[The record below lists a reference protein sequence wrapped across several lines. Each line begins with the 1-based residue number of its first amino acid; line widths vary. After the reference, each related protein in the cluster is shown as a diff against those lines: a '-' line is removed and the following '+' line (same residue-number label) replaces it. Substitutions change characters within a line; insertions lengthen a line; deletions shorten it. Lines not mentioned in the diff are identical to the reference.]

1 MAIIAN
7 ENKGYTQDE
16 FKDYLKTTIDAI
28 VPQVSELE
36 TSAEQ
41 SATDSA
47 SSATSAANS
56 AKQSATSA
64 ANSEAAN
71 QQSKKWASATES
83 PDGAVDTDSPTG
95 KTQSSRSW
103 ALYSKDRSDSAASSA
118 TASANS
124 ATEAATHEANAKQS
138 LVASQNIQKEVEDGL
153 KKVSSVVTYRGTV
166 DSFTSLPTGLT
177 SDNTGDM
184 YNIKNAGGTDSSGN
198 EIKAGDNVVWNGSG
212 WDDQSGH
219 VDLSDY
225 YTKEEIG
232 KSVLSVVAN
241 NDTLTFI
248 HRDATKDSL
257 TINNVGHATKASQDG
272 NGNNIVTTYETQ
284 ASHASDINSINNT
297 INTKCLS
304 SLTVTD
310 ASITATTVDG
320 TKSTVTVNNVA
331 HAGKASQDDKG
342 QAIDTTYATKLEVKS
357 KENNIIRSFA
367 ALPVCYMRD
376 SCFGG
381 TKTILTAPSH
391 LYVNVGNLGFIQ
403 ESSSTIDISKTAA
416 WDNSIY
422 ATAANRKG
430 KDFYIYACQ
439 TDTSVPKIILSANS
453 TVPTGYTAT
462 NSRKVGGFHCECA
475 DVGTISG
482 HPLSGYVAGDI
493 LPASVWDL
501 RHRPISS
508 PEGMVF
514 DGRRWIDIYLASWD
528 GSKLVSAYN
537 GVICD
542 GESSPKFHGELFVE
556 RFAEI
561 GKHLPSREDFMHFA
575 KGIEEGVNISGSKDY
590 NTTGGHV
597 TTSGRRMI
605 SNYGIEEPTGYMWQW
620 GSDLLESMSSSH
632 SGNNRYMDGYDWSD
646 LSVYNS
652 DIDSTKRGSCFG
664 FLRRVLF
671 GGGWGDGAR
680 CGSRS
685 SSCCS
690 FSAPRLGGS
699 GARGASEPL
708 APEI

>member
-28 VPQVSELE
+28 VPQVSELK

-64 ANSEAAN
+64 ANSEASN

-83 PDGAVDTDSPTG
+83 PDGVVDTDSPTG

-124 ATEAATHEANAKQS
+124 ATEAATHEANAAQS

-166 DSFTSLPTGLT
+166 DNFSSLPTGLT

-232 KSVLSVVAN
+232 KSVLSIVAN
-241 NDTLTFI
+241 DDTLTFI

-272 NGNNIVTTYETQ
+272 NGNNIATTYETK

-320 TKSTVTVNNVA
+320 TTSTATVNNID
-331 HAGKASQDDKG
+331 HATTATNDANGNNIADTYETKADATNTYNSITSYTNRLQRNKAYSVGDIAYSPSLPSWARLECVTAGTTGDTEPDFSTVVSTPPLQTVTILSKFTVSDG
-342 QAIDTTYATKLEVKS
+342 ACEWRLRDTRCKYEVGDIIPKVGSPKDYEYLILADGSTFDTTSYTELTKVFTDGKVPNLTDGRFLE
-357 KENNIIRSFA
+357 
-367 ALPVCYMRD
+367 
-376 SCFGG
+376 GG
-381 TKTILTAPSH
+381 TNAGQLKGAGLPNITGGVRGLLLADRGEGTFKDAFIYGGIDNP
-391 LYVNVGNLGFIQ
+391 NDGNADGTNGNGDAAGYTT
-403 ESSSTIDISKTAA
+403 SSSGKLISFKFDASRS
-416 WDNSIY
+416 NSIY
-422 ATAANRKG
+422 G
-430 KDFYIYACQ
+430 SS
-439 TDTSVPKIILSANS
+439 DTVQPKSY
-453 TVPTGYTAT
+453 VVKYY
-462 NSRKVGGFHCECA
+462 VCYGG
-475 DVGTISG
+475 
-482 HPLSGYVAGDI
+482 
-493 LPASVWDL
+493 
-501 RHRPISS
+501 
-508 PEGMVF
+508 
-514 DGRRWIDIYLASWD
+514 
-528 GSKLVSAYN
+528 
-537 GVICD
+537 
-542 GESSPKFHGELFVE
+542 
-556 RFAEI
+556 
-561 GKHLPSREDFMHFA
+561 
-575 KGIEEGVNISGSKDY
+575 
-590 NTTGGHV
+590 
-597 TTSGRRMI
+597 
-605 SNYGIEEPTGYMWQW
+605 
-620 GSDLLESMSSSH
+620 
-632 SGNNRYMDGYDWSD
+632 
-646 LSVYNS
+646 
-652 DIDSTKRGSCFG
+652 
-664 FLRRVLF
+664 
-671 GGGWGDGAR
+671 
-680 CGSRS
+680 
-685 SSCCS
+685 
-690 FSAPRLGGS
+690 
-699 GARGASEPL
+699 
-708 APEI
+708 

>member
-1 MAIIAN
+1 MATRN
-7 ENKGYTQDE
+7 
-16 FKDYLKTTIDAI
+16 I
-28 VPQVSELE
+28 VPRATGEGNLGTSEKHWGG
-36 TSAEQ
+36 
-41 SATDSA
+41 
-47 SSATSAANS
+47 ANI
-56 AKQSATSA
+56 
-64 ANSEAAN
+64 
-71 QQSKKWASATES
+71 
-83 PDGAVDTDSPTG
+83 DGITG
-95 KTQSSRSW
+95 KT
-103 ALYSKDRSDSAASSA
+103 ATIDSITGTTADIKTLTGKTA
-118 TASANS
+118 TIDTVT
-124 ATEAATHEANAKQS
+124 ATELIS
-138 LVASQNIQKEVEDGL
+138 
-153 KKVSSVVTYRGTV
+153 
-166 DSFTSLPTGLT
+166 
-177 SDNTGDM
+177 
-184 YNIKNAGGTDSSGN
+184 
-198 EIKAGDNVVWNGSG
+198 
-212 WDDQSGH
+212 
-219 VDLSDY
+219 
-225 YTKEEIG
+225 
-232 KSVLSVVAN
+232 
-241 NDTLTFI
+241 
-248 HRDATKDSL
+248 
-257 TINNVGHATKASQDG
+257 
-272 NGNNIVTTYETQ
+272 
-284 ASHASDINSINNT
+284 
-297 INTKCLS
+297 
-304 SLTVTD
+304 
-310 ASITATTVDG
+310 
-320 TKSTVTVNNVA
+320 
-331 HAGKASQDDKG
+331 
-342 QAIDTTYATKLEVKS
+342 
-357 KENNIIRSFA
+357 RSFA

-381 TKTILTAPSH
+381 TKTILTVPSH

-439 TDTSVPKIILSANS
+439 SDTSVPKIILSANS

-632 SGNNRYMDGYDWSD
+632 SGNNMYMDGYSWSD

-652 DIDSTKRGSCFG
+652 DIDSTKRGSCGG

-671 GGGWGDGAR
+671 GGWWGDGAC

-685 SSCCS
+685 AACYD
-690 FSAPRLGGS
+690 FSALRDGS
-699 GARGASEPL
+699 DGARGASEPL

>member
-28 VPQVSELE
+28 VPQVSELK

-64 ANSEAAN
+64 ANSEASN

-83 PDGAVDTDSPTG
+83 PDGVVDTDSPTG

-124 ATEAATHEANAKQS
+124 ATEAATHEANAAQS

-166 DSFTSLPTGLT
+166 DNFSSLPTGLT

-272 NGNNIVTTYETQ
+272 NGNNIATTYETK

-320 TKSTVTVNNVA
+320 TTSTATVNNID
-331 HAGKASQDDKG
+331 HA
-342 QAIDTTYATKLEVKS
+342 T
-357 KENNIIRSFA
+357 
-367 ALPVCYMRD
+367 
-376 SCFGG
+376 
-381 TKTILTAPSH
+381 
-391 LYVNVGNLGFIQ
+391 
-403 ESSSTIDISKTAA
+403 
-416 WDNSIY
+416 
-422 ATAANRKG
+422 
-430 KDFYIYACQ
+430 
-439 TDTSVPKIILSANS
+439 
-453 TVPTGYTAT
+453 TAT
-462 NSRKVGGFHCECA
+462 NDANGNNIADTYETKADATNTYNSITSYTNRLQRNKAYSVGDIAYSPNLPSWAYLECVTAGTTGDTKPDFSTVVSTHPQQAVTILSKFAVSDGACEWRLRDTRCKYEVGDIIPKVGSPKDYEYLILA
-475 DVGTISG
+475 DGSTFDTTSYAELAKVFADGK
-482 HPLSGYVAGDI
+482 
-493 LPASVWDL
+493 LPNL
-501 RHRPISS
+501 T
-508 PEGMVF
+508 
-514 DGRRWIDIYLASWD
+514 DGRFLEGGTNA
-528 GSKLVSAYN
+528 GQVKGA
-537 GVICD
+537 G
-542 GESSPKFHGELFVE
+542 
-556 RFAEI
+556 
-561 GKHLPSREDFMHFA
+561 LP
-575 KGIEEGVNISGSKDY
+575 NI
-590 NTTGGHV
+590 TGGFKVCGPVKGGLDSQRGAFSNGGV
-597 TTSGRRMI
+597 T
-605 SNYGIEEPTGYMWQW
+605 YGGVCQLNGAYP
-620 GSDLLESMSSSH
+620 
-632 SGNNRYMDGYDWSD
+632 DGYRESGEGYFD
-646 LSVYNS
+646 
-652 DIDSTKRGSCFG
+652 
-664 FLRRVLF
+664 
-671 GGGWGDGAR
+671 A
-680 CGSRS
+680 SRS
-685 SSCCS
+685 NPIYGSSDTVQPKSYVVKYYVCY
-690 FSAPRLGGS
+690 GG
-699 GARGASEPL
+699 
-708 APEI
+708 

>member
-1 MAIIAN
+1 MTKEI
-7 ENKGYTQDE
+7 
-16 FKDYLKTTIDAI
+16 
-28 VPQVSELE
+28 
-36 TSAEQ
+36 
-41 SATDSA
+41 TDG
-47 SSATSAANS
+47 T
-56 AKQSATSA
+56 AKF
-64 ANSEAAN
+64 
-71 QQSKKWASATES
+71 
-83 PDGAVDTDSPTG
+83 VV
-95 KTQSSRSW
+95 RS
-103 ALYSKDRSDSAASSA
+103 L
-118 TASANS
+118 
-124 ATEAATHEANAKQS
+124 
-138 LVASQNIQKEVEDGL
+138 
-153 KKVSSVVTYRGTV
+153 
-166 DSFTSLPTGLT
+166 
-177 SDNTGDM
+177 
-184 YNIKNAGGTDSSGN
+184 GGTQHFDTIYAA
-198 EIKAGDNVVWNGSG
+198 EIIS
-212 WDDQSGH
+212 
-219 VDLSDY
+219 
-225 YTKEEIG
+225 
-232 KSVLSVVAN
+232 
-241 NDTLTFI
+241 
-248 HRDATKDSL
+248 
-257 TINNVGHATKASQDG
+257 
-272 NGNNIVTTYETQ
+272 
-284 ASHASDINSINNT
+284 
-297 INTKCLS
+297 
-304 SLTVTD
+304 
-310 ASITATTVDG
+310 
-320 TKSTVTVNNVA
+320 
-331 HAGKASQDDKG
+331 
-342 QAIDTTYATKLEVKS
+342 
-357 KENNIIRSFA
+357 RSFA

-376 SCFGG
+376 SCFSGA
-381 TKTILTAPSH
+381 KTTLTIPSH
-391 LYVNVGNLGFIQ
+391 LYVNVGNLGFIK
-403 ESSSTIDISKTAA
+403 EDSSTIDIASADV
-416 WDNSIY
+416 WDDSTY

-439 TDTSVPKIILSANS
+439 TDTSVPKIVLSANS

-605 SNYGIEEPTGYMWQW
+605 SNYGIEDPSGYMWQW

-632 SGNNRYMDGYDWSD
+632 SGNNMYMDGYDWSD

-652 DIDSTKRGSCFG
+652 DIDSTKRGSCYG
-664 FLRRVLF
+664 FLRRVRF
-671 GGGWGDGAR
+671 GGWWGAGAN

-685 SSCCS
+685 AACS
-690 FSAPRLGGS
+690 DFSARRDGS
-699 GARGASEPL
+699 NGARGASEPL

>member
-36 TSAEQ
+36 TSSRT

-64 ANSEAAN
+64 ANSEASN
-71 QQSKKWASATES
+71 QQSKKWASATGS

-118 TASANS
+118 TAALNS

-166 DSFTSLPTGLT
+166 DSFASLPTGLT

-184 YNIKNAGGTDSSGN
+184 YNIKNAGGTDSSGD

-232 KSVLSVVAN
+232 KSVLSVIAN

-272 NGNNIVTTYETQ
+272 NGNNIVTTYETK

-331 HAGKASQDDKG
+331 HAKNASQDDKG
-342 QAIDTTYATKLEVKS
+342 QAID
-357 KENNIIRSFA
+357 IA
-367 ALPVCYMRD
+367 ALK
-376 SCFGG
+376 S
-381 TKTILTAPSH
+381 L
-391 LYVNVGNLGFIQ
+391 
-403 ESSSTIDISKTAA
+403 ISKTVDDAVLRCKKDLYPVGSVYVNITDSRTPA
-416 WDNSIY
+416 DILGFGTWEALPAGYGLVAQGKAKAEDGSTLTF
-422 ATAANRKG
+422 TAGQKSG
-430 KDFYIYACQ
+430 EFKHQI
-439 TDTSVPKIILSANS
+439 TVGELPKIKGTFGCA
-453 TVPTGYTAT
+453 VP
-462 NSRKVGGFHCECA
+462 
-475 DVGTISG
+475 
-482 HPLSGYVAGDI
+482 
-493 LPASVWDL
+493 
-501 RHRPISS
+501 
-508 PEGMVF
+508 
-514 DGRRWIDIYLASWD
+514 
-528 GSKLVSAYN
+528 AYHVQFAN
-537 GVICD
+537 GVFSGADFGDKTGIITD
-542 GESSPKFHGELFVE
+542 GTDSNKIIYGYH
-556 RFAEI
+556 
-561 GKHLPSREDFMHFA
+561 
-575 KGIEEGVNISGSKDY
+575 IE
-590 NTTGGHV
+590 
-597 TTSGRRMI
+597 
-605 SNYGIEEPTGYMWQW
+605 
-620 GSDLLESMSSSH
+620 
-632 SGNNRYMDGYDWSD
+632 
-646 LSVYNS
+646 
-652 DIDSTKRGSCFG
+652 
-664 FLRRVLF
+664 F
-671 GGGWGDGAR
+671 GGNQYHNNT
-680 CGSRS
+680 
-685 SSCCS
+685 
-690 FSAPRLGGS
+690 APVVACFCWKRTG
-699 GARGASEPL
+699 
-708 APEI
+708 